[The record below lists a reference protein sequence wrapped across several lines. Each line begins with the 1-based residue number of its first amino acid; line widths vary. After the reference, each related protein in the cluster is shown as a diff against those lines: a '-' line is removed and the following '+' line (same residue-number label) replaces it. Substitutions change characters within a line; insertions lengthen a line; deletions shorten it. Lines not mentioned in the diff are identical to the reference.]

1 MNGIYWNKNIK
12 NIKLS
17 VQSVTLISNNKI
29 WIKFLI
35 DYRYLSKNVITFER
49 P

>member
-1 MNGIYWNKNIK
+1 MSGIYWNKNIK

-35 DYRYLSKNVITFER
+35 DYIDT
-49 P
+49 